1 MRKESLLSEV
11 MVELGRCQ
19 VRSET
24 DRPCPH
30 PAVVKIRGIPF
41 CESCAS
47 EQEVY
52 FKIGE
57 LTETSS
63 HPHDK
68 RSLAGMLERIWW
80 IRRRHI
86 ADDQEEP
93 YAA

>member
-1 MRKESLLSEV
+1 LSGV
-11 MVELGRCQ
+11 IGELGRCQ
-19 VRSET
+19 VRSGT

-52 FKIGE
+52 FTIGE
-57 LTETSS
+57 LTEASK

-68 RSLAGMLERIWW
+68 RSLAGMLERIWR
-80 IRRRHI
+80 IKQRHV
-86 ADDQEEP
+86 AGDQEP
-93 YAA
+93 YTAA

>member
-1 MRKESLLSEV
+1 MSGV
-11 MVELGRCQ
+11 IGELGRCQ
-19 VRSET
+19 VRSGT

-52 FKIGE
+52 FTIGE
-57 LTETSS
+57 LTEASK

-80 IRRRHI
+80 IKQRHV
-86 ADDQEEP
+86 AGDQEP
-93 YAA
+93 YTAA